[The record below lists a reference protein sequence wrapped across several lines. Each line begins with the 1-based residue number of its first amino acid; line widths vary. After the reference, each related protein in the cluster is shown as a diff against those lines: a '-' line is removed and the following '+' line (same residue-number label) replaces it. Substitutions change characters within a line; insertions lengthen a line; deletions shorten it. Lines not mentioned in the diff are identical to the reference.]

1 MDFLKGK
8 IGLVAAFVLL
18 MGGLL
23 LYSYDVTKKLGE
35 QKMRSDALESTISC
49 LDEALDT
56 YRVRLDDT
64 VSYYAAR
71 VNDLTM
77 TRKNLEAR
85 YSELLKANGVKA
97 KGVDKVTSAGLVVS
111 DSVREI
117 PVLVDSFGGLQT
129 IYRDAYAAIK
139 VDISKDRKADIY
151 YSIRDSLTIF
161 NTQKKH
167 SILFGLIKWKE
178 TKKTVVVSHNPNSR
192 IESFRTIDII
202 E

>member
-8 IGLVAAFVLL
+8 IGLVAASALL

-97 KGVDKVTSAGLVVS
+97 KDVDKVTSAGLVVS

-139 VDISKDRKADIY
+139 VGISKDRKADIY

-192 IESFRTIDII
+192 IASFRTIDII